1 MGEQK
6 KNQNAKGNKNIL
18 LIVIAIVLIIGVV
31 GGGAF
36 AGYYFATK
44 NAPVAQ
50 QQPSSHSSVEETTIE
65 LEEMIVNLADDSAKR
80 FLKIKLVIAYDSKN
94 KKFAKELESKKV
106 VVKDS
111 IISVIRAKK
120 ATDLTPKGS
129 EDLKT
134 EILTRVNAIFS
145 TGKLTNVYYSDFLVQ

>member
-1 MGEQK
+1 MSEQK
-6 KNQNAKGNKNIL
+6 NNKNPRGGKNIL
-18 LIVIAIVLIIGVV
+18 LIVVVVLLIIVVV

-36 AGYYFATK
+36 GGYYFATK
-44 NAPVAQ
+44 NAPAAQ
-50 QQPSSHSSVEETTIE
+50 QQVSTPNVNEATFDVEE
-65 LEEMIVNLADDSAKR
+65 LIVNLADDNTRR
-80 FLKIKLVIAYDSKN
+80 FLKIKLVLAYDSKN
-94 KKFAKELESKKV
+94 KNFAKELGTKKV

-120 ATDLTPKGS
+120 ASDLTAKGA

-134 EILTRVNAIFS
+134 EILTRVNSIFN